1 MTIKRGFTLI
11 ELLIVIAIIG
21 ILAGVLITSLSGQRV
36 KAYNANALTTL
47 ESVKPIAFGCVLD
60 NKELTTYTT
69 TDGGGAICAGI
80 TDNWPS
86 LETTKTKWKYESLA
100 SVPADATFSY
110 VATSGV
116 AGTAPTITCTQAG
129 CVKSG
134 TGW

>member
-36 KAYNANALTTL
+36 KAYNANALTSL
-47 ESVKPIAFGCVLD
+47 ESAKSVAYSCVLGSTALAAPD
-60 NKELTTYTT
+60 A
-69 TDGGGAICAGI
+69 DGGGAMCGNAADI
-80 TDNWPS
+80 WPTFQS
-86 LETTKTKWKYESLA
+86 TKWTYTPA
-100 SVPADATFSY
+100 SFIASPTDATFTY
-110 VATSGV
+110 VASSTDG
-116 AGTAPTITCTQAG
+116 PIITCTQAG